1 MGVGNYLLRD
11 AKTIYIDDESVY
23 GAWDREKEQFEFVE
37 CEFDYQFLYDCM
49 IEHILE
55 LLPKSY
61 MPVKRKFHGERR
73 VIAANGFYDI
83 SVVDWQ
89 GYLALNVELK
99 EADEFDP
106 WEYHPLAVYHHEKA
120 ATRIFDSLYHCGLQ
134 LSQRSS
140 GWTSSRYQPAMA
152 A

>member
-23 GAWDREKEQFEFVE
+23 GAWNSEKEQFEFVE
-37 CEFDYQFLYDCM
+37 CDFDYQFLYDCM

-61 MPVKRKFHGERR
+61 TPVKRKFHDERR
-73 VIAANGFYDI
+73 VIAENGFYDI

-89 GYLALNVELK
+89 GYIASMSN
-99 EADEFDP
+99 
-106 WEYHPLAVYHHEKA
+106 
-120 ATRIFDSLYHCGLQ
+120 
-134 LSQRSS
+134 
-140 GWTSSRYQPAMA
+140 
-152 A
+152 